1 MPPSSSSNKLPFSSS
16 FRPYSLFLVILFVVL
31 LAVIL
36 VIVCTLGDASS
47 FQWTRRHGS
56 LLGFASTKLT
66 FSGTSQVFAVADPP
80 PTSSLNPQIGERQE
94 GIGKDKVSEKINVTS
109 ATNEVKRQSRLEKI
123 EATLARARLAI
134 KEAGR
139 VQNKTSTYDDPDY
152 VPRGPIYRNAK
163 VFHRSYL
170 EMERIFKIYVYE
182 EGEQPLFND
191 GPCKSVYA
199 TEGRFIHEL
208 AMDNNYRTSDPNK
221 AYVYFLPY
229 SVVAMVRYLYVPDSH
244 DMSPIGRTIADYVNV
259 IANKHPYW
267 NRSLGADH
275 VIVSCHDWG
284 PYSSSY
290 SPFLYNMSIRA
301 LCNAN
306 TSEGFIPSKDVSFPE
321 VQLKTGEIKGILG
334 GPSASSRH
342 ILAFFAGGRHGHIR
356 HLLLEHWKEKD
367 KDVLVYEQLPKHLS
381 YDSMFKNSKFC
392 LCPSGYEVATARV
405 MDAIYA
411 ECVPVLISDGF
422 VPPFSD
428 VLNWKSFSV
437 QVKVKD
443 IPNIKGILSSISQ
456 KQYISLQ
463 RRVKQVQ
470 RHFVVNGPSKRFDIF
485 HMTVHSIWLRR
496 LNLRLGSPS
505 GKAFDGNMSK

>member
-1 MPPSSSSNKLPFSSS
+1 MS
-16 FRPYSLFLVILFVVL
+16 
-31 LAVIL
+31 
-36 VIVCTLGDASS
+36 
-47 FQWTRRHGS
+47 
-56 LLGFASTKLT
+56 
-66 FSGTSQVFAVADPP
+66 
-80 PTSSLNPQIGERQE
+80 
-94 GIGKDKVSEKINVTS
+94 
-109 ATNEVKRQSRLEKI
+109 
-123 EATLARARLAI
+123 
-134 KEAGR
+134 
-139 VQNKTSTYDDPDY
+139 
-152 VPRGPIYRNAK
+152 IY
-163 VFHRSYL
+163 
-170 EMERIFKIYVYE
+170 I
-182 EGEQPLFND
+182 Q
-191 GPCKSVYA
+191 
-199 TEGRFIHEL
+199 
-208 AMDNNYRTSDPNK
+208 
-221 AYVYFLPY
+221 
-229 SVVAMVRYLYVPDSH
+229 
-244 DMSPIGRTIADYVNV
+244 
-259 IANKHPYW
+259 
-267 NRSLGADH
+267 
-275 VIVSCHDWG
+275 G

-290 SPFLYNMSIRA
+290 APFLYNTSIRA

-321 VQLKTGEIKGILG
+321 VQLKTGEIKGMLG

-381 YDSMFKNSKFC
+381 YDSMFKKSKFC

-437 QVKVKD
+437 QVEVKD